1 MNIIKGDPMIPGT
14 VFSKEKMGNVTGME
28 FLNKIFFISDGIMFN
43 QVKQITGLD
52 VSTIQN
58 WVRRGWVPNPVNK
71 RYSKDTVARIL
82 IIIMLKK
89 TMSLE
94 RIDALLKYINGTIGD
109 VTDDIIPESKLYDY
123 ICRIID
129 KLTAES
135 SESGMDGL
143 VKTIEECVSDYEEKY
158 AGARRRLEKALEIIV
173 VSYYAVLLA
182 EYAERCFDER

>member
-1 MNIIKGDPMIPGT
+1 MIPGT
-14 VFSKEKMGNVTGME
+14 VFPKEEMGNVTGME

-43 QVKQITGLD
+43 QIKQITGLD

-71 RYSKDTVARIL
+71 RYGKDTVARIL
-82 IIIMLKK
+82 VIIMLKK

-94 RIDALLKYINGTIGD
+94 KIDALLKYNNGTIGD
-109 VTDDIIPESKLYDY
+109 VSDDIIPESKLYDY

-129 KLTAES
+129 KLTPGNES
-135 SESGMDGL
+135 DPSLENDTL
-143 VKTIEECVSDYEEKY
+143 VKTIEECISDYEERY
-158 AGARRRLEKALEIIV
+158 TGAKKRLVKALEIIV

-182 EYAERCFDER
+182 DYAEKCFDER